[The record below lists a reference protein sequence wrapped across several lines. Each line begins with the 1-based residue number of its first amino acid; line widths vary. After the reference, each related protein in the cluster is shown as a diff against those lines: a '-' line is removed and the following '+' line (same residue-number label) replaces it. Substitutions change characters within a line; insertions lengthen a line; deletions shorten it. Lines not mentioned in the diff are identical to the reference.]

1 MSKNYKLVY
10 MLAVQDEQGQFD
22 PITAHGEFPNRAAAR
37 EFVKTHSYILPEDV
51 YLIRKETSIFY
62 DRKLEKSED

>member
-10 MLAVQDEQGQFD
+10 MLAIKDDQGHFD
-22 PITAHGEFPNRAAAR
+22 PLPAHGEFPNRAAAK
-37 EFVKTHSYILPEDV
+37 EFVKTHSYILPDEV

-62 DRKLEKSED
+62 DRKLEKSE